1 MQKKRHMKPLKEK
14 RINLEKINYLKN
26 TIKPSIMKLTNQNG
40 QDLNEV
46 NSLSDLK
53 TDRFDNEKI
62 EEIINVE
69 IPKLFYNVSTSLEDL
84 ELDEPEF
91 LKEALKLFGKVE
103 DENPVWSI
111 ALERKNWKQILAKV
125 DSLKLAR
132 DNFNAQKKKQD
143 VAMQF
148 NREFP
153 NLRVAPLNSKPKRK
167 IKSKNLFESFK
178 DQFIKKKEDLI
189 IQFNRKKDRYRRSF
203 YSWVLSRLNF
213 WNKEINIRL
222 LSKDL
227 QDDAR
232 VLGSNSVLFKI
243 KAKRRDKF
251 SLSRMNQIKNYVD
264 NPEKYRGKDLN
275 YTTW

>member
-1 MQKKRHMKPLKEK
+1 MKPLKEK